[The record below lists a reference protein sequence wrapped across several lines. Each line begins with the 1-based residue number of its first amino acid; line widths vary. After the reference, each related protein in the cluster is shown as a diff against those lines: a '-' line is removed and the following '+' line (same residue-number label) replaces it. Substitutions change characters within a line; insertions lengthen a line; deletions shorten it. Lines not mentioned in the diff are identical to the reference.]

1 MTHSDAVTELDLLA
15 YADGQLDHDISRR
28 AHVEAAIRRSPE
40 LGERLARLQAQNAAL
55 RQAYGH
61 VSAEPTPERL
71 LAALEPRPAATWSGA
86 LRVAAVVALTAAAG
100 LAGWRLADMSG
111 GEGWSAARFADRS
124 RAEFV
129 AEDAAASLGGAE
141 MAQGASGGAFASPL
155 GRLRDEVSIRLK
167 APDLSAFGF
176 ELVDKRAVEEDDDDV
191 VRLDYRRPDGTSFSL
206 FVTPRWENRPS
217 GLTHA
222 ERGGVAMAYWLD
234 GPLASTIV
242 ARMPGEEL
250 RDLAQA
256 VRNAMRSG
264 GEPPARLDVDAPARD
279 APESNVMA
287 DSHSPLELDDPGLAS
302 PQLGMPAS
310 APN

>member
-1 MTHSDAVTELDLLA
+1 MTDTDAVTELDLLA
-15 YADGQLDHDISRR
+15 YADGQLDHDISRK

-40 LGERLARLQAQNAAL
+40 LGVRLARLQAQNAAL

-71 LAALEPRPAATWSGA
+71 LSALEPRPSAPWPVA
-86 LRVAAVVALTAAAG
+86 LRVAAIVALTAAAG
-100 LAGWRLADMSG
+100 LTGWRLADMSG

-124 RAEFV
+124 HAEFV
-129 AEDAAASLGGAE
+129 AGDAGASLADAE
-141 MAQGASGGAFASPL
+141 KARNASADAFGSPL

-167 APDLSAFGF
+167 APDLSASGF
-176 ELVDKRAVEEDDDDV
+176 ELVDKRAVDEDDDDV
-191 VRLDYRRPDGTSFSL
+191 VRLDYRRADGTSFSL

-222 ERGGVAMAYWLD
+222 ERDGVAMAYWLD

-242 ARMPGEEL
+242 GRMSGEEL
-250 RDLAQA
+250 RSIAQA
-256 VRNAMRSG
+256 VRSAMRSE
-264 GEPPARLDVDAPARD
+264 GEPPARLDVDAPARG

-287 DSHSPLELDDPGLAS
+287 DTHSPLNMDDLAGPS
-302 PQLGMPAS
+302 PRLGMPAS
-310 APN
+310 ASN